1 MSVTALRR
9 GLAAACLLAC
19 VSAPAEASA
28 ASGHD
33 PVEAGILSAINQARA
48 SYNLPALRA
57 SSGMARAAD
66 AHSRT
71 MLRRNTMSHGKY
83 GSRVRKYVRVRRV
96 GENLAWMSRC
106 DANGI
111 VQMWLNSPT
120 HRRVMLSRSFRRIGV
135 GKRAS
140 SNVCFVTADFGTAK

>member
-28 ASGHD
+28 ASKHD
-33 PVEAGILSAINQARA
+33 PVEASIVSAINQARA
-48 SYNLPALRA
+48 SYGLPALRT

-66 AHSRT
+66 AHSKT
-71 MLRRNTMSHGKY
+71 MLRHNTMSHGAF
-83 GSRVRKYVRVRRV
+83 GSRVRKYVRVKKV
-96 GENLAWMSRC
+96 GENLAWMSQC
-106 DANGI
+106 DANGV
-111 VQMWLNSPT
+111 VQMWLNSAP
-120 HRRVMLSRSFRRIGV
+120 HRRVMLSRSFRRVGV

-140 SNVCFVTADFGTAK
+140 SNTCFVTADFGTAK